1 MEFKAISKFVR
12 ISPRKTR
19 LVADL
24 IRGRNAVTSLQLLE
38 TVNKRAA
45 RIIGKTLNSVISNA
59 KQKEAE
65 EESLWIKKI
74 VIDGGPLYKR
84 YMPRA
89 MGRATMI
96 RHPTSHITVVLSDEE
111 RVLKSKEEGITKKG
125 ETQEQI
131 TEEKKAA
138 DKKAKVKGKKAKITK
153 EEESGRKDKQKKETK
168 KEKKIGRRGG

>member
-1 MEFKAISKFVR
+1 MEFRAVSRFIR

-24 IRGRNAVTSLQLLE
+24 IRGKNAVESQQLLE

-59 KQKEAE
+59 KQKEVE
-65 EESLWIKKI
+65 EGSLWIKKI
-74 VIDGGPLYKR
+74 MIDGGPLYKR

-111 RVLKSKEEGITKKG
+111 RILKSKKEGMIKKG
-125 ETQEQI
+125 EAQPQI
-131 TEEKKAA
+131 AEEKKTA
-138 DKKAKVKGKKAKITK
+138 DKKSKVKDKKVKVTK
-153 EEESGRKDKQKKETK
+153 EEESKKKGKEKKETRKGK
-168 KEKKIGRRGG
+168 KTGK